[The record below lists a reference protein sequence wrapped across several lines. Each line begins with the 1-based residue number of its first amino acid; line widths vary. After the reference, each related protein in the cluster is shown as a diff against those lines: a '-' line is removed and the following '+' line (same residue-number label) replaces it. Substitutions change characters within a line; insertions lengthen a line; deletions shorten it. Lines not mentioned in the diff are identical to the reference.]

1 MDLNTAVQKHAEW
14 KTKLR
19 SAIAK
24 QTQMDVVTLARD
36 DCCELGQWLHGDAK
50 ARYGMLT
57 AHIDCVHKHQ
67 AFHNEVAK
75 VAAAVNAKRYAHA
88 EGLLGAATP
97 YAKASSALSV
107 AFLQLRK
114 ATDHA

>member
-24 QTQMDVVTLARD
+24 QEQMDVTTLSRD
-36 DCCELGQWLHGDAK
+36 DCCELGQWLHGDAR
-50 ARYGMLT
+50 ARFGKLA
-57 AHIDCVHKHQ
+57 AHTECVRNHQ
-67 AFHNEVAK
+67 TFHNEVAK
-75 VAAAVNAKRYAHA
+75 VAVAVNAKRYAYA
-88 EGLLGAATP
+88 EGMLGAATP

-107 AFLQLRK
+107 AFLHLRK

>member
-1 MDLNTAVQKHAEW
+1 MDLNSAVQKHAEW

-19 SAIAK
+19 SAIAR
-24 QTQMDVVTLARD
+24 QEQMDIVTLSRD
-36 DCCELGQWLHGDAK
+36 DCCELGEWLHGDGR
-50 ARYGMLT
+50 ARFGRLD
-57 AHIDCVHKHQ
+57 AHADCLLKHK
-67 AFHNEVAK
+67 AFHTEVSK
-75 VAAAVNAKRYAHA
+75 VATAVNAKRYAYA

-107 AFLQLRK
+107 AFLHLRK